1 MGEGSGG
8 GVGRGVGRVVGRG
21 VGRGVGRVAKR
32 FALGDFQQK
41 CHLKAVM
48 PVAFSF
54 EDFAAG
60 QEKI

>member
-8 GVGRGVGRVVGRG
+8 GVGRGVGRG
-21 VGRGVGRVAKR
+21 AKR